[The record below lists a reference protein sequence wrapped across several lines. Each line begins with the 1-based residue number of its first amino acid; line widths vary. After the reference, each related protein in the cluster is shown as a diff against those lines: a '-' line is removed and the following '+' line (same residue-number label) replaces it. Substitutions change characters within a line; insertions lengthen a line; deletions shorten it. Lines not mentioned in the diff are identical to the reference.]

1 MKKLSTGVRILNP
14 CMSFVF
20 LDATV
25 YAMAPNTHTH
35 THTERIVIPT
45 SSPMAIAEYIAAFD
59 QSLNDVGWSYRGI
72 ESKW

>member
-35 THTERIVIPT
+35 TERIVIPT
-45 SSPMAIAEYIAAFD
+45 SSPMAIAEYIAA
-59 QSLNDVGWSYRGI
+59 LTRVLMMWVGHI
-72 ESKW
+72 AE